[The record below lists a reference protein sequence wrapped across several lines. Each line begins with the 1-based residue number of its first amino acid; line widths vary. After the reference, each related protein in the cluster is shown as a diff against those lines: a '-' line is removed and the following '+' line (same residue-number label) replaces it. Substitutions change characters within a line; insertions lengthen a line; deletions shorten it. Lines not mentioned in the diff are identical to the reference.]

1 MLAFSKSNLFS
12 IINWNGLAWM
22 GTLRNESMD
31 RHKLIILT
39 TNLLSFN
46 GYIIARFCEFI
57 IFFLSDGVAD
67 PVCGY
72 GNEKK

>member
-1 MLAFSKSNLFS
+1 
-12 IINWNGLAWM
+12 M
-22 GTLRNESMD
+22 GALRNESAD